1 MSIRIPA
8 KFILSGVLSWVIFT
22 IALSYILSVSTGYSP
37 LCNPFL
43 SGCTS
48 ISATGT
54 HYPAAYFYT
63 YGLVAGSAFLSLV
76 WMVIVSWLIK
86 SQKSVASKTLQTYLF
101 FAVIGCF
108 SLAFGEAFLPVEKHT
123 KQIVHVL
130 FTSIFFITN
139 VMTIFYVTNLLC
151 RSDSDD
157 HNKLTFEKAKKYPF
171 QVICA
176 CLLILMIIFYLIPN
190 SILNDNAI
198 EWNTVLIV
206 ILWMASFYNNVD
218 ELYLTVCY
226 DTKQ

>member
-1 MSIRIPA
+1 MGIKIPT
-8 KFILSGVLSWVIFT
+8 KFILSGVLSWVSVT
-22 IALSYILSVSTGYSP
+22 IALSYILSVSTEYSP
-37 LCNPFL
+37 LCNPFI

-48 ISATGT
+48 IPATGT
-54 HYPAAYFYT
+54 HYPAAYFYS

-86 SQKSVASKTLQTYLF
+86 SQEFVVSKTLKAYLF
-101 FAVIGCF
+101 FAVTGCF

-123 KQIVHVL
+123 NQIVHVL

-139 VMTIFYVTNLLC
+139 IVTIFYVTILLC
-151 RSDSDD
+151 QSDSN
-157 HNKLTFEKAKKYPF
+157 HHGELSFEKAKKYPS

-176 CLLILMIIFYLIPN
+176 CLLILMIIIYLIPN
-190 SILNDNAI
+190 SILNDDAI
-198 EWNTVLIV
+198 GWNTVLII
-206 ILWMASFYNNVD
+206 ILWMASFYNKLD

>member
-1 MSIRIPA
+1 MGIGIPA
-8 KFILSGVLSWVIFT
+8 KFVLSGVLSWVIFT

-37 LCNPFL
+37 LCNPFI

-48 ISATGT
+48 IPATGT

-86 SQKSVASKTLQTYLF
+86 SQEFVVSKTLQTYLF

-108 SLAFGEAFLPVEKHT
+108 SLAFGEAFLPVERHT

-139 VMTIFYVTNLLC
+139 VVTIFYVTILLC
-151 RSDSDD
+151 QSDSD
-157 HNKLTFEKAKKYPF
+157 HHGEITFEKAKKYPS

-176 CLLILMIIFYLIPN
+176 CLLVLMIMFYLIPN
-190 SILNDNAI
+190 NILNDNAI
-198 EWNTVLIV
+198 EWNTVLII
-206 ILWMASFYNNVD
+206 ILWMASFYKNLD

-226 DTKQ
+226 NTKQ